1 MDPGGQSKGSARADL
16 PLIRVLRMNLRLQ
29 LYDRLQFCHL
39 EVSFHRICDTGN
51 GYATS
56 FVMKLPFQRTSSA
69 AAFAPSCAEF
79 PPLDGAEIS
88 AMVHGAR
95 MGGDFYHFM
104 RTTPHRVV
112 FGLLDIAGQRSE
124 NQHIITAARAAFQES
139 ACARFGHEDINEAD
153 AMMEFCM
160 DLNAAIRRSASAVCV
175 CAAFVGCYS
184 EDFGTICYV
193 NAGHTPGLLRH
204 GNDVVELHATGL
216 PLGLFAASTYE
227 APTAFLAPGSAL
239 LLASRGVIEALR
251 RKEEFG
257 IQRVKE
263 HFAGIP
269 MESANVIAASVLD
282 AVRQHLGA
290 TPATNDLTTLA
301 LVRAAK

>member
-1 MDPGGQSKGSARADL
+1 
-16 PLIRVLRMNLRLQ
+16 
-29 LYDRLQFCHL
+29 
-39 EVSFHRICDTGN
+39 
-51 GYATS
+51 
-56 FVMKLPFQRTSSA
+56 MKLPFQRSSSTA
-69 AAFAPSCAEF
+69 TALAPTCAEF

-88 AMVHGAR
+88 AMVHGVR

-112 FGLLDIAGQRSE
+112 FGLLDVAGQRSE
-124 NQHIITAARAAFQES
+124 NQHIIAATRTAFQEAARA
-139 ACARFGHEDINEAD
+139 RFGQDDINEAD

-160 DLNAAIRRSASAVCV
+160 DLNVAIRRSASAVCV

-204 GNDVVELHATGL
+204 GNEVVELRATGL

-227 APTAFLAPGSAL
+227 APTAFVAPGSAL
-239 LLASRGVIEALR
+239 LLASRGVVEAMR

-257 IQRVKE
+257 LHRVKE
-263 HFAGIP
+263 HLAGIP
-269 MESANVIAASVLD
+269 MKSANVIASSVLD

-290 TPATNDLTTLA
+290 TAATNDLTTLA
-301 LVRAAK
+301 LVRQPK

>member
-1 MDPGGQSKGSARADL
+1 MMCINFAARFERTRRAD
-16 PLIRVLRMNLRLQ
+16 
-29 LYDRLQFCHL
+29 F
-39 EVSFHRICDTGN
+39 
-51 GYATS
+51 
-56 FVMKLPFQRTSSA
+56 MKLPFQRTSTGA
-69 AAFAPSCAEF
+69 TGLAPTCTEF

-88 AMVHGAR
+88 AMVHGTR
-95 MGGDFYHFM
+95 LGGDFYHFM
-104 RTTPHRVV
+104 RTTPQRVV
-112 FGLLDIAGQRSE
+112 FGLLDVAGQRTE
-124 NQHIITAARAAFQES
+124 NQHIIAATRTAFLEAA
-139 ACARFGHEDINEAD
+139 AARFGDVDVNEAD

-160 DLNAAIRRSASAVCV
+160 DLNATIRRSASAICV

-204 GNDVVELHATGL
+204 GNEVTELRATGL

-239 LLASRGVIEALR
+239 LLASRGVVEAMR

-257 IQRVKE
+257 LQRVKE

-269 MESANVIAASVLD
+269 MNSANVVAASVLD
-282 AVRQHLGA
+282 AVRQHLGSH
-290 TPATNDLTTLA
+290 PVTNDLTTLA
-301 LVRAAK
+301 LVRQPK